1 VFYPSEAVLLVCV
14 LVTQSSLPMLIMMDD
29 MGSMGLSMA
38 RHHYCFYA
46 MLTPSLRSLGLGM
59 AHHVAG
65 LVDVLRT

>member
-1 VFYPSEAVLLVCV
+1 
-14 LVTQSSLPMLIMMDD
+14 

-46 MLTPSLRSLGLGM
+46 MLTPSVRSLGLGM